1 MLITIIILNLSL
13 VGLNCFI
20 FWKICQFKS
29 FLLEINVVLNQLNQ
43 NLPMLLKE
51 VPLLILLTALE
62 VKNIKLKYIKFKH
75 NFQQIQKV
83 ILISQIIYRFSK
95 AKVS

>member
-13 VGLNCFI
+13 VLLNF
-20 FWKICQFKS
+20 FLVWKIWQFKD
-29 FLLEINVVLNQLNQ
+29 FLVEINIILNQLNH

-62 VKNIKLKYIKFKH
+62 VKNLKLKYVKFKH
-75 NFQQIQKV
+75 SFQQIQKV

-95 AKVS
+95 PKVS